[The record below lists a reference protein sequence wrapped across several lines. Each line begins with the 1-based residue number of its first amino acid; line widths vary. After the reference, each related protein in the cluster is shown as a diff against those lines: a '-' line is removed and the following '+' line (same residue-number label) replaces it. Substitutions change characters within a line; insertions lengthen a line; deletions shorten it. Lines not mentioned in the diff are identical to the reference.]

1 MSKIRLANYFGK
13 AKGLDN
19 VPTALL
25 QRRPSVSVCLR
36 SSQDLMTEGFAE
48 SDCAGV
54 AVVLAVP
61 IRFTVAG
68 RANVRSHHASRWQTC
83 EIVAG
88 PRQ

>member
-1 MSKIRLANYFGK
+1 
-13 AKGLDN
+13 
-19 VPTALL
+19 
-25 QRRPSVSVCLR
+25 
-36 SSQDLMTEGFAE
+36 MTEGFAE

-68 RANVRSHHASRWQTC
+68 RANVRSHHASRWQSC